1 MSNTNLTPNSET
13 VLKAVYQESQ
23 CAGVVCLSDLRNL
36 PCVNGGTISPEAI
49 RGNISDLVQK
59 DLIWVDTMYYR
70 GAESSDRPFRGAKPV
85 QEISI
90 TEDGE
95 EICEQLF

>member
-1 MSNTNLTPNSET
+1 MSNTNLTPNTQT
-13 VLKAVYQESQ
+13 VLKAIYQAQFE
-23 CAGVVCLSDLRNL
+23 GVVCLSDLRNL
-36 PCVNGGTISPEAI
+36 PCVNGGTISHQAI

-59 DLIWVDTMYYR
+59 DFICVDTRYYR
-70 GAESSDRPFRGAKPV
+70 GMVSDDRPFAGAKAQ